1 MRIAVEF
8 YSNDLHILNGNSNDD
23 FFWNFWNINGTDME
37 FLLYGFDDGHWHYFL
52 SWNSKIS
59 KFVYLFNDMVIGKA
73 FNFFS
78 ARKNDYL
85 ILLLSPQKL
94 WIIYLKCFW
103 QYRHW
108 YFFFKLK
115 SFSFMWVSLCFFRFL
130 LPFNS
135 NEQISHLIFRLSPNS
150 CCSRRCTNKL
160 AFLLKT

>member
-1 MRIAVEF
+1 M
-8 YSNDLHILNGNSNDD
+8 
-23 FFWNFWNINGTDME
+23 
-37 FLLYGFDDGHWHYFL
+37 
-52 SWNSKIS
+52 
-59 KFVYLFNDMVIGKA
+59 KA

-78 ARKNDYL
+78 AKKNDYL

-160 AFLLKT
+160 AFLLKTYNKIFPKLIPILLITLVHAVTFHEKNSLSLLKKTLSQNLKLPSHICHRGIL